1 MRSRKKQIHLIAVV
15 LVLAFSGAAFG
26 QGGGLLLEPPPSIS
40 VTAAGRTIAEGQKLT
55 TEGIVVARN
64 AETFSI
70 READGT
76 QTVVLVNEKT
86 RIKTVPK
93 GWFRADRSSQASEIV
108 RGLRLKVE
116 GKGNSDGQL
125 VAKTIRF
132 DEQDLRTA
140 QALES
145 RVDPVEDL
153 AKSTQ
158 TLAENN
164 QQRIS
169 AAEQN

>member
-1 MRSRKKQIHLIAVV
+1 MKSRKKQIHLIGLV
-15 LVLAFSGAAFG
+15 LVLALSGAAFG
-26 QGGGLLLEPPPSIS
+26 QDGILLEPLTTSD
-40 VTAAGRTIAEGQKLT
+40 TGATRTISDGQKLK

-76 QTVVLVNEKT
+76 QTVVLVTDKT
-86 RIKTVPK
+86 NIKTVRK
-93 GWFRADRSSQASEIV
+93 GLFAADRSSKASEIV

-125 VAKTIRF
+125 VAKNIRF
-132 DEQDLRTA
+132 DEQDLKTA

-153 AKSTQ
+153 AK
-158 TLAENN
+158 
-164 QQRIS
+164 
-169 AAEQN
+169 